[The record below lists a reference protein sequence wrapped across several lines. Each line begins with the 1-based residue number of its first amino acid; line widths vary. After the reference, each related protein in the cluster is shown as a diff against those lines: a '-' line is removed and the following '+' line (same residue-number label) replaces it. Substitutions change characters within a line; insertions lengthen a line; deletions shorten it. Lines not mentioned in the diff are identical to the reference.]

1 MNTRAPTPR
10 PHQLEAMAGLDEA
23 FASGSRAQLIM
34 ACGSGKTLLGRFYA
48 ERIHAEL
55 TVVVVPSLGLV
66 AQTLSEWRDAAGWA
80 FQALITCS
88 DPSTADGVG
97 ERVPDDGQDV
107 SATVWAQLHG
117 LVTTNEA
124 VVANLLALRPAG
136 QPLVIF
142 STYHSVHVAA
152 AAVRSAGL
160 AVDLVI
166 ADEAHV
172 LAGRPSAAFQ
182 IVLTEA
188 LPANRRVFMT
198 ATQVVSAVAGGDG
211 DLPSERVLSMGDA
224 ALFGPVAHRLDFAE
238 AIAQGLLVDYQ
249 VLVYETPAEHMT
261 PDPLAA
267 LAAACGRGVSSVLSF
282 HGRVAKAHAFA
293 AALDGAVLPDGR
305 TVIARCITGAD
316 STATRSKTLALLSK
330 PQPDQLVLIA
340 SARCLSAGIN
350 VPAVDGVL
358 FADPKNSDVD
368 VIQSV
373 GRALRVAPG
382 KTSGLVMIPVCVLA
396 GLDDDTVLS
405 TGSFK
410 ALWRVLRGLRSMDRR
425 LAAELNTLV
434 HNPSRRGKHDHSRV
448 IGRVRFDISSLTDP
462 GMLQSRVVD
471 LLSPAWDKTL
481 AELTQFASD
490 HGHLHV
496 PRSSRLGEW
505 CYRQR
510 RAHRCG
516 MLAPERVELL
526 GAVPGWAWDQAEQRW
541 LQQFAQVRRAAAQRG
556 GLDLEDAEF
565 AGTAITAPDL
575 KSRART
581 IGRWC
586 AQQRQRQRRGEL
598 GDWQHA
604 KLAAIPGWD
613 WDALSERDAV
623 GVDVLAEYVAWK
635 GHANPPADA
644 VEDGVRLGKWLNEV
658 RRRRVTGQLSQVLLD
673 ELWVATPSE
682 PKDKALNWYR
692 GATMWL
698 LGLEALRQ
706 FAAREGHSKPP
717 SGHDEALVDYNVALN
732 QWCRVQRH
740 LYRRGKLIPARAR
753 LLEQVIGWKWDHTPE
768 PGEPI
773 DIGETAHGTRTGYT
787 KGCRCV
793 ACGQA
798 NAADAVKRAAAA
810 AAGLPTTDLVE
821 ATAAREH
828 IAVLRRG
835 GASLKSIV
843 RASGLSRTAVSG
855 IACGDTRRIMPD
867 THQAIV
873 GLTVADVRAAAAP
886 KTLVDAGPTWA
897 LLDDMIARG
906 WPKSWIAREL
916 GLNSSLQ
923 LRRDTVTAAS
933 AAKVDA
939 LAKRLGDLT
948 PPPRRRGQPMPRL
961 NHILSDTAPEPEF
974 DIDTLAWARSLL
986 DQGYQVERV
995 AQRSNLPTAVVRN
1008 MAVGNEVAGRTAS

>member
-1 MNTRAPTPR
+1 MNTAAPTPR
-10 PHQLEAMAGLDEA
+10 PHQLEAMAGLDDA
-23 FASGSRAQLIM
+23 FAGGSRAQLIM

-48 ERIHAEL
+48 ERIQAEL

-66 AQTLSEWRDAAGWA
+66 AQTLSEWRAAPGWA

-107 SATVWAQLHG
+107 GAPVWAQLHG

-136 QPLVIF
+136 RPLVIF
-142 STYHSVHVAA
+142 STYHSVHVVA

-182 IVLTEA
+182 TVLTEA
-188 LPANRRVFMT
+188 LPTKRRVFMT
-198 ATQVVSAVAGGDG
+198 ATQVVGAGADAG
-211 DLPSERVLSMGDA
+211 DLPSERVLSMGDV
-224 ALFGPVAHRLDFAE
+224 ALFGPVAYRLDFAE

-249 VLVYETPAEHMT
+249 VLVYETPAEQMT

-267 LAAACGRGVSSVLSF
+267 LAAACGHGVSSVLSF

-305 TVIARCITGAD
+305 TVIARSIAGAD
-316 STATRSKTLALLSK
+316 STATRSKTLALLSQ
-330 PQPDQLVLIA
+330 PQPDQLVLVA

-382 KTSGLVMIPVCVLA
+382 KASGLVMIPVCVPA

-434 HNPSRRGKHDHSRV
+434 HNPSRRGTHDHSRV
-448 IGRVRFDISSLTDP
+448 IDRVRFDISSLTDP
-462 GMLQSRVVD
+462 GVLQSRVVD

-481 AELTQFASD
+481 AELKQFASD
-490 HGHLHV
+490 HGHLHI
-496 PRSSRLGEW
+496 PRRSRLGEW

-510 RAHRCG
+510 VAHRCG

-526 GAVPGWAWDQAEQRW
+526 AAVPGWAWDQAEQRW
-541 LQQFAQVRRAAAQRG
+541 LQQCEQVRRAAAQRG
-556 GLDLEDAEF
+556 GLDLEDTDF
-565 AGTAITAPDL
+565 AATPIETPDP

-598 GDWQHA
+598 SDWQHA
-604 KLAAIPGWD
+604 KLSAILGWD
-613 WDALSERDAV
+613 WTPLSERDAV

-644 VEDGVRLGKWLNEV
+644 VEDGMRLGKWLNEI
-658 RRRRVTGQLSQVLLD
+658 RRRRVTGHLSQALLD
-673 ELWVATPSE
+673 ELWVAAPSE

-692 GATMWL
+692 GATLWL
-698 LGLEALRQ
+698 LGIEALRQ

-717 SGHDEALVDYNVALN
+717 SGHIEALVDHSVALN
-732 QWCRVQRH
+732 QWCGLQRH
-740 LYRRGKLIPARAR
+740 LYRHGKLIPARAR
-753 LLEQVIGWKWDHTPE
+753 LLEQIIGWKWDHTPE

-793 ACGQA
+793 PCGQA
-798 NAADAVKRAAAA
+798 NAADAGKRAAAA
-810 AAGLPTTDLVE
+810 AAGLPTTDLIE
-821 ATAAREH
+821 AAAAREH
-828 IAVLRRG
+828 IAELRRG

-873 GLTVADVRAAAAP
+873 GLTAADVRAAAAP

-933 AAKVDA
+933 AAKVDH
-939 LAKRLGDLT
+939 LAKCLGDRT
-948 PPPRRRGQPMPRL
+948 PPPRRRGRPMPRL
-961 NHILSDTAPEPEF
+961 SQILSDTAPQPEF
-974 DIDTLAWARSLL
+974 DVDTLVWARSLL

-995 AQRSNLPTAVVRN
+995 AQRSNLPTDVVRT
-1008 MAVGNEVAGRTAS
+1008 MLVGNEVARRTAS